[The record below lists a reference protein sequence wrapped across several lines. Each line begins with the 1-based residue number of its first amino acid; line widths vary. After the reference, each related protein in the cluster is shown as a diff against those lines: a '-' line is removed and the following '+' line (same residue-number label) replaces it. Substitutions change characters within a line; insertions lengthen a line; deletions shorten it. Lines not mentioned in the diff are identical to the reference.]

1 MPSLLLPAVEKLL
14 TAIRRHPGLTFSEL
28 HRTGKMP
35 MYSAPQLSEWL
46 VMLVRFHRVV
56 ERTEGPDAEARYY
69 TQDAVIADPP
79 VAPPPQP
86 TVKIRPPPLKRGPN
100 SKMQQRILQSITGET
115 SIAEI
120 AERTGLT
127 PKQICNSAYFLKR
140 KGLIELARYGVYT
153 TTDNAGKAHG

>member
-1 MPSLLLPAVEKLL
+1 MSNLTPSLLQPAVEKLL

-28 HRTGKMP
+28 HRTGELP
-35 MYSAPQLSEWL
+35 GYSEDKLAAWL
-46 VMLVRFHRVV
+46 ASLTRFHRVV
-56 ERTEGPDAEARYY
+56 YRIDQHGARYY
-69 TQDAVIADPP
+69 TQDAVIADLP

-100 SKMQQRILQSITGET
+100 SKMQQRILQAITGET

-140 KGLIELARYGVYT
+140 KGLIKLARYGVYT
-153 TTDNAGKAHG
+153 AT